1 MYVWRRVQNLNLNR
15 NRCDNKRVE
24 SRVDTVSS
32 NNNTFFSSPAGYL
45 RFGTPRLDDQFRLS
59 DKSIDHS
66 PTQRNNRPLDKLP
79 CCTSDALEIDLP
91 RPIRLAARSL
101 LFLRPTDLLG
111 NFHTPFLTFVFDTK
125 KEKRETVNSTQKWF
139 PKKVSTRSK
148 WNNTRRRQKRL
159 VGNCR

>member
-1 MYVWRRVQNLNLNR
+1 MACVWRRVQNLNLNR

-111 NFHTPFLTFVFDTK
+111 NFHTPFLTFVFHIK
-125 KEKRETVNSTQKWF
+125 KEKRETVNAT
-139 PKKVSTRSK
+139 
-148 WNNTRRRQKRL
+148 
-159 VGNCR
+159 

>member
-1 MYVWRRVQNLNLNR
+1 MNLNR

-32 NNNTFFSSPAGYL
+32 NNTFFSWPAGYL

-111 NFHTPFLTFVFDTK
+111 NFHTPFLTFVFDIK
-125 KEKRETVNSTQKWF
+125 KKKKKKNGRRLIRRKSGFQRRF
-139 PKKVSTRSK
+139 PRNRNGIIRGVGRKK
-148 WNNTRRRQKRL
+148 L
-159 VGNCR
+159 VGSGR

>member
-1 MYVWRRVQNLNLNR
+1 MENLNLNR

-32 NNNTFFSSPAGYL
+32 NNTFFSWPAGYL

-79 CCTSDALEIDLP
+79 CCTSDALEIDLL

-111 NFHTPFLTFVFDTK
+111 NFHTPFLTFVFDIKKKK
-125 KEKRETVNSTQKWF
+125 KEKRETVNPT
-139 PKKVSTRSK
+139 
-148 WNNTRRRQKRL
+148 
-159 VGNCR
+159 